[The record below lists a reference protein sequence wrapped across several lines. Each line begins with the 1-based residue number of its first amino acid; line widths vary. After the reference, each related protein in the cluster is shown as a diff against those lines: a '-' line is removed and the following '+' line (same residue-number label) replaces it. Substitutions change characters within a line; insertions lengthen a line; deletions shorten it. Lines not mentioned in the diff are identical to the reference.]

1 MQHLVCKSYAGAL
14 ACHVLRAWQWRHLFG
29 CTSVSDC
36 SRHAIPGLH
45 CSFQAIPPRNLLEAC
60 PTPEEAWLLAGA
72 WPASGSIALAAA
84 VDCCGSSAW
93 SVICTG
99 TQVSPVLCT
108 SDGCFTK

>member
-1 MQHLVCKSYAGAL
+1 MYCVLGSGGTSSGVRPCLTAPGMPSRAAL
-14 ACHVLRAWQWRHLFG
+14 L
-29 CTSVSDC
+29 
-36 SRHAIPGLH
+36 IPSH
-45 CSFQAIPPRNLLEAC
+45 PPRNLLEAC

-99 TQVSPVLCT
+99 TQVSPGLFT